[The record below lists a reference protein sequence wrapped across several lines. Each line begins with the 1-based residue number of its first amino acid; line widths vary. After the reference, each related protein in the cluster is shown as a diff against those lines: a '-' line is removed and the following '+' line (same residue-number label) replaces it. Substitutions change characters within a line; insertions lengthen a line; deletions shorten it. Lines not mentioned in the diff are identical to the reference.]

1 MSHLGMR
8 RFAST
13 LLRPCT
19 AIAAFTLGIVTA
31 STPKVSQA
39 APREIVVAH
48 EVLLEAGD
56 KLEANLAAFL
66 RRVEE
71 VAGLPKNGLK
81 GKAFARPADA
91 LAYIREQKV
100 GFAILPAHQVA
111 EAHKTLKL
119 EILGRAV
126 GIDGRVLQF
135 VTVTRKPR
143 PFPEGEIP
151 AGARVAASE
160 THDPAWLALLTEGDL
175 DPRSRPLAL
184 VQTPSSQAALDA
196 LLAKKADLAILH
208 PQHFQDIKRR
218 IEDGGDL
225 EWVVTSPK
233 LPPSAFV
240 AVGKFASAQ
249 DRKRMAAAIDKVCKT
264 SGADACGRMGLM
276 YIEAGRADSYAD
288 VINGY
293 QSRVR

>member
-1 MSHLGMR
+1 MAPLEKRDVRKRVPGKPVVALLLGLGVL
-8 RFAST
+8 RFA
-13 LLRPCT
+13 PH
-19 AIAAFTLGIVTA
+19 AN
-31 STPKVSQA
+31 A
-39 APREIVVAH
+39 APRELVIAH
-48 EVLLEAGD
+48 EVLADAGNN
-56 KLEANLAAFL
+56 LEANLAQFL

-71 VAGLPKNGLK
+71 VAGFPKDSLK
-81 GKAFARPADA
+81 GKAFARPNDA
-91 LAYIREQKV
+91 LDYIRTNKV

-111 EAHKTLKL
+111 EAHKALKL
-119 EILGRAV
+119 DILGRAV
-126 GIDGRVLQF
+126 GLDGRVLQF

-151 AGARVAASE
+151 SGARVAASE

-175 DPRSRPLAL
+175 DPRRQPLSF
-184 VQTPSSQAALDA
+184 VQTPTSRAALEA
-196 LLAKKADLAILH
+196 LLAKKADVAILH
-208 PQHFQDIKRR
+208 PEHWLEVKRR

-240 AVGKFASAQ
+240 AVGKFANAQ

-264 SGADACGRMGLM
+264 TGADACGRMGLM
-276 YIEAGRADSYAD
+276 YIEAGRAESYSD